1 MNSKRWDVF
10 RSSAVLRNAVF
21 AAFAWMVISAGSVF
35 WYLLD
40 SDRQILEIARHEA
53 AAYIGKDIAF
63 RAWATS
69 HGGVYVAP
77 SETTPPNP
85 YLSEIPDRDV
95 ETTSGK
101 KLTLMNPA
109 YVLREVQTH
118 FSGPFGEKG
127 RIVSLRPLNPINAPD
142 EWERVALLRFEAGAR
157 EVSAVDRIDGVP
169 HLRMMKP
176 FLVEQGCLKCHGQ
189 QGYKVGDVRG
199 GIAVSLSLEPF
210 RQASGE
216 AKRHLMIGHA
226 VGWIVGLLAIG
237 LVAVRSRRRELE
249 RERANDIL
257 RNSEASLAEAQRI
270 AHLGNW
276 ELDLL
281 SNVLTW
287 SPEIFRIFELDPTK
301 FGASYEAFLGAIH
314 PDDRAMVNQAYTDS
328 VANRTPYDI
337 VHRLLMRD
345 GRIKYVN
352 EKCET
357 RYAPDGKPIRS
368 LGTIHDIT
376 ERQRA
381 EKAVR
386 ALNQELEQ
394 RVAARTAQLEAANTE
409 LEAFAFSVSHD
420 LRAPLRAIDGF
431 SRILVEDYEST
442 LDAEGRRLLGVVR
455 ENSAR
460 MAQLIDDILSF
471 SRMSRRD
478 METGDL
484 DIGALAQS
492 VFDELRAAVPGRM
505 LVLKIGELPTAW
517 GDRAMMRQVLAN
529 LISNAIKFT
538 GPRAEALI
546 EIAGDTDNGADE
558 SHFYVR
564 DNGVG
569 FDMQYVEKLFGVFQ
583 RLHSTEEFE
592 GTGIGLAIV
601 KRIIVRHGGRVWAE
615 GEVDGGATMHFTLPR
630 IAQPQQRRPQS

>member
-287 SPEIFRIFELDPTK
+287 STEIFRIFELDPTK